1 MAFEYLKSLSSGMDK
16 SAILQELMAAYGEDV
31 WNYAFFLT
39 RKPELADDITQDVF
53 VKVFERIYTFRGEA
67 SVKTWLLTIT
77 RNLVRDHWRSA
88 WFRRVIPFG
97 VLQREETMAS
107 AESQAIGSLVTEQVW
122 QVVLGLPAKLREVLL
137 LHAHHGLSYAEIAR
151 LLSVSEGTVKSR
163 LYRARAKVSE
173 QLHQAEGGDG
183 R

>member
-1 MAFEYLKSLSSGMDK
+1 MFSKKYATTSRASG
-16 SAILQELMAAYGEDV
+16 ALM
-31 WNYAFFLT
+31 
-39 RKPELADDITQDVF
+39 R
-53 VKVFERIYTFRGEA
+53 
-67 SVKTWLLTIT
+67 
-77 RNLVRDHWRSA
+77 RSA

-97 VLQREETMAS
+97 VLQREETIAS

-183 R
+183 RLSGWSRRHGRSS